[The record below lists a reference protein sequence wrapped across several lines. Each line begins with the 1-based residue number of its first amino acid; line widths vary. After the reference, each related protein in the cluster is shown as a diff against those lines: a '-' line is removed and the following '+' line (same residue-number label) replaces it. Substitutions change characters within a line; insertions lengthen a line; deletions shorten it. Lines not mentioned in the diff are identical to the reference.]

1 MDFFLPRKGI
11 HDMDKTSELVG
22 ILNKFFKWNKA
33 RLTCFTHMLI
43 ALFIVRTVNLS
54 EIALAMDTKAQVSSR
69 YKQLQRFF
77 KYFIFDYDEI
87 ARWVF
92 WLFGMKGKKVYL
104 AMDRTNWCWGKS
116 GINVFTLS
124 VICGNVAIPIFWH
137 LLPKKG
143 NSSFEEQRALIT
155 RFIRVFK
162 KKNILGLLADR
173 EFGHGDLLRWLRKEN
188 IPFYIRIKNGALVKE
203 NRKDKNAWAIKHAFS
218 SLNNKEQSYLATT
231 MTIYNNTLYVGAGRS
246 EKGELMIVVTNQDPK
261 DAINIYLKRWGIETL
276 FSCLKGRGFNFED
289 THMTRHER
297 IAKLMALLTI
307 GFCWA
312 FKLGQCAVTRKVMR
326 LKMKTFKD
334 GKRPQKSIF
343 RLGLDFIRETFINPS
358 KLINNLNDIL
368 GVLNRPLKNLEAV
381 L

>member
-1 MDFFLPRKGI
+1 LGI
-11 HDMDKTSELVG
+11 
-22 ILNKFFKWNKA
+22 
-33 RLTCFTHMLI
+33 
-43 ALFIVRTVNLS
+43 
-54 EIALAMDTKAQVSSR
+54 
-69 YKQLQRFF
+69 
-77 KYFIFDYDEI
+77 
-87 ARWVF
+87 
-92 WLFGMKGKKVYL
+92 
-104 AMDRTNWCWGKS
+104 
-116 GINVFTLS
+116 
-124 VICGNVAIPIFWH
+124 
-137 LLPKKG
+137 
-143 NSSFEEQRALIT
+143 
-155 RFIRVFK
+155 
-162 KKNILGLLADR
+162 
-173 EFGHGDLLRWLRKEN
+173 RWLRKEN

-276 FSCLKGRGFNFED
+276 FSCLKGRGFHFED